1 MIEPEEDSTIDVD
14 SGFIKKK
21 KFVIVFD
28 LDGVIC
34 KPPMS
39 GFPSGL
45 CSLMT
50 QSAEIDQFPQLHPEC
65 PLPIL
70 FKSRVEEYY
79 HFFPPYL
86 DVLIKYLIENGSRIV
101 FFSAGNEDR
110 NKFLVDAL
118 LSTILGRQYYQQLK
132 EKGQF
137 SVFSSN
143 NLRRSYHLHET
154 GVGMIH
160 GHYVKDLAQ
169 VLQDDEVIENSILV
183 EDQPAYAAFNSKPC
197 IMSLILYQW
206 DILSFN
212 DSELSFPKN
221 NVYYLLGIFI
231 SYFDSD
237 KSLSLSLRE
246 GIEKIY
252 QEKVSPD
259 HLKNGNAPLE
269 KFHPFVLEMISLG
282 LLEVQKQRPD
292 AVFYGTKCIEGK
304 VMSKYHKMAPKPL
317 VI

>member
-1 MIEPEEDSTIDVD
+1 
-14 SGFIKKK
+14 
-21 KFVIVFD
+21 
-28 LDGVIC
+28 
-34 KPPMS
+34 
-39 GFPSGL
+39 
-45 CSLMT
+45 
-50 QSAEIDQFPQLHPEC
+50 
-65 PLPIL
+65 
-70 FKSRVEEYY
+70 
-79 HFFPPYL
+79 
-86 DVLIKYLIENGSRIV
+86 
-101 FFSAGNEDR
+101 
-110 NKFLVDAL
+110 
-118 LSTILGRQYYQQLK
+118 
-132 EKGQF
+132 
-137 SVFSSN
+137 
-143 NLRRSYHLHET
+143 
-154 GVGMIH
+154 
-160 GHYVKDLAQ
+160 
-169 VLQDDEVIENSILV
+169 
-183 EDQPAYAAFNSKPC
+183 
-197 IMSLILYQW
+197 MSLILYQW

-221 NVYYLLGIFI
+221 NVYYLLGIFS